1 MSPLIIDDAS
11 GSAVPCFGWT
21 GGTILRR
28 FAFGLSDS
36 PSFTKN
42 VAVQPFPTPSLSSQ
56 MFPCIRETNLKAPE
70 RAYIYYISVGN
81 QMFSRG
87 NGFGKGRTLLVYL
100 LERARPNPL
109 PLCNLFVPFCGCANF
124 VKV

>member
-56 MFPCIRETNLKAPE
+56 MFPCIRATNLKAPE
-70 RAYIYYISVGN
+70 RAYIYFISVGN

-87 NGFGKGRTLLVYL
+87 NAFGKKKLY
-100 LERARPNPL
+100 
-109 PLCNLFVPFCGCANF
+109 
-124 VKV
+124 

>member
-21 GGTILRR
+21 GGMILRR

-56 MFPCIRETNLKAPE
+56 MFPCIRVTNLKAPE
-70 RAYIYYISVGN
+70 SI
-81 QMFSRG
+81 
-87 NGFGKGRTLLVYL
+87 
-100 LERARPNPL
+100 
-109 PLCNLFVPFCGCANF
+109 
-124 VKV
+124 

>member
-1 MSPLIIDDAS
+1 MSPLIIDDTS
-11 GSAVPCFGWT
+11 GSTFPCFGWT

-28 FAFGLSDS
+28 FASDS

-56 MFPCIRETNLKAPE
+56 MFPCIRATNLRE
-70 RAYIYYISVGN
+70 HICTLYISV
-81 QMFSRG
+81 QDEILSRQ
-87 NGFGKGRTLLVYL
+87 NSFRKKKTLLVYL

-109 PLCNLFVPFCGCANF
+109 PLRNLFVAFCGCANL

>member
-21 GGTILRR
+21 GGTILQR

-56 MFPCIRETNLKAPE
+56 MFPCIRVTNLKAPE
-70 RAYIYYISVGN
+70 RDHIYTILASEIKCFQGE
-81 QMFSRG
+81 MHL
-87 NGFGKGRTLLVYL
+87 KKTTLLTFWKGPDPIHCHS
-100 LERARPNPL
+100 A
-109 PLCNLFVPFCGCANF
+109 LCL
-124 VKV
+124 